1 MLISENSRYFWFA
14 VVLLIGIVSIVPL
27 TANADAL
34 KVVVQDQD
42 GSAIPSAKVLI
53 GSEEQT
59 TDDNGAAM
67 FSDVAGIQA
76 VQITALGFADRRVNI
91 TAGQEELIV
100 VLAPLQTIESVVV
113 VGTRSIGRRALQAP
127 VPIEVVEREQLS
139 LTGQSET
146 GRILQMLVPSF
157 NFSSSSISDGTDAL
171 RPATLRGLGP
181 DQTLV
186 LVNGKR
192 RHKSALLHINT
203 SVGRGTAGTDFNAIP
218 SSAIK
223 RIEVLRDGAA
233 AQYGSDAIAGVINI
247 VLKDDVDTG
256 DANLYWGQ
264 TYEGDGDTWIGNANY
279 GLKVGESG
287 FLNLTA
293 EWRDRSRTNRAG
305 LSGTRQYDWVEKEP
319 DKSADYILE
328 IEDEEGNV
336 TEKPVWFNF
345 KSPDRPHDETLIVNK
360 DETLSFRPEDSEVIS
375 NVDGSVSVRIPD
387 TDKTVSGKNVWY
399 NSRVYY
405 DSREYTFDRQNFR
418 IGDADSS
425 QRVGFYN
432 FGLPIVG
439 GMELYSFGGYSIRQ
453 NNSAGFYRR
462 ANQAERTVTDIYP
475 DGFLPEIN
483 TGIEDISLAFG
494 TAWTHEATDLNVD
507 VSVNHGLNT
516 FDFFISNS
524 MNASYGAASP
534 TSADAGGFELSQ
546 TAFNLDVT
554 YPLEYQSSLINLA
567 GGVEFRREGY
577 GIHAGEP
584 VSWINAGLGVDGAA
598 SGIQVF
604 PGFRPN
610 QETDENRTNIAG
622 YADFESYLSGEPGSG
637 LLVGAAVR
645 GEQYSDFGTTVT
657 GKATARYDLT
667 KQVAVRAAGSTGFR
681 APSLQ
686 QLYFNNI
693 STQFK
698 VDADDLD
705 GDGNTEE
712 LIPLE
717 VGTFRNDSDAARAL
731 GIPELKEETAFNVSG
746 GVVLKPVD
754 KLWVT
759 IDGFLIQIDDRI
771 VLSGSF
777 SADNVEGLAEAGA
790 NSAQVFTN
798 VAQTRTQ
805 GVDVAAGYLHAF
817 DNESLLN
824 LKIALTY
831 ADTKV
836 IGDVE
841 APEILVG
848 LEDTLFPSQER
859 SMIEEWQP
867 NTRINVSAD
876 YIVGDLTIG
885 AALRYF
891 GEYTVQEGSG
901 ADPARQ
907 TYGGKWLTDIQ
918 SNYQLNEGLSLTI
931 GANNL
936 LDQVPDENEIG
947 QSRGGKLEDGAGEV
961 IVDSPGVFTYSRRS
975 APFGFNGGLYYAKLT
990 YSF

>member
-1 MLISENSRYFWFA
+1 MLISDNKRYFWC
-14 VVLLIGIVSIVPL
+14 VVAILFGIVSAIPM
-27 TANADAL
+27 TASAEAL
-34 KVVVQDQD
+34 KVVVQDQN
-42 GSAIPSAKVLI
+42 GNAIPEAKAQI
-53 GSEEQT
+53 GNQEQT
-59 TDDNGAAM
+59 TDDSGAAM
-67 FSDVAGIQA
+67 FSDVTGLESLTIIAI
-76 VQITALGFADRRVNI
+76 GFSSKRINI
-91 TAGQEELIV
+91 AAGQTEATV
-100 VLAPLQTIESVVV
+100 TLAPIQTIESVVV

-127 VPIEVVEREQLS
+127 VPIEVVNREQLS

-146 GRILQMLVPSF
+146 GRVLQMLVPSF
-157 NFSSSSISDGTDAL
+157 NFSSSTISDGTDAL

-192 RHKSALLHINT
+192 RHKSALLHVNT

-218 SSAIK
+218 AAAIE

-256 DANLYWGQ
+256 DADIYWGQ
-264 TYEGDGDTWIGNANY
+264 TYEGGGDTWNGNANY
-279 GLKVGESG
+279 GMKVGESG

-293 EWRDRSRTNRAG
+293 EWRERARTNRAG
-305 LSGTRQYDWVEKEP
+305 LTGERQYNWIDVDP
-319 DKSADYILE
+319 GRPADKVLE
-328 IEDEEGNV
+328 IENDDGTV
-336 TEKPVWFNF
+336 TEKPVWF
-345 KSPDRPHDETLIVNK
+345 
-360 DETLSFRPEDSEVIS
+360 
-375 NVDGSVSVRIPD
+375 
-387 TDKTVSGKNVWY
+387 
-399 NSRVYY
+399 
-405 DSREYTFDRQNFR
+405 DSREYTFERQNFR
-418 IGDADSS
+418 IGDSDSS
-425 QRVGFYN
+425 QKVGFYN
-432 FGLPIVG
+432 FGLPLAEGLEV
-439 GMELYSFGGYSIRQ
+439 YSFGGHSSRQ

-462 ANQAERTVTDIYP
+462 ANQASRTVTEIHP

-483 TGIEDISLAFG
+483 TDIGDTSLALG
-494 TAWTHEATDLNVD
+494 LAWTHETTDLNVD

-524 MNASYGAASP
+524 LNASYGASSP

-554 YPLEYQSSLINLA
+554 YPFDYQSSLVNLA
-567 GGVEFRREGY
+567 GGIEFRRQGY

-584 VSWINAGLGVDGAA
+584 LSWINAGLGVPGA
-598 SGIQVF
+598 SGGIQVF
-604 PGFRPN
+604 PGFRPDN
-610 QETDENRTNIAG
+610 EVDESRTNIAG
-622 YADFESYLSGEPGSG
+622 YADFESYLSGQPGTG

-645 GEQYSDFGTTVT
+645 GEQYSDFGATVT

-667 KQVAVRAAGSTGFR
+667 KQVAVRTAGSTGFR

-698 VDADDLD
+698 VDADDID
-705 GDGNTEE
+705 GDGNTTE
-712 LIPLE
+712 LIALE

-746 GVVLKPVD
+746 GFVLKPLE
-754 KLWVT
+754 KLWFTV
-759 IDGFLIQIDDRI
+759 DGFLIQINDRI

-777 SADNVEGLAEAGA
+777 SADKVKGLAAAGA
-790 NSAQVFTN
+790 SSAQVFTN

-817 DNESLLN
+817 ENESLLN
-824 LKIALTY
+824 LKVALTW

-836 IGDVE
+836 IGEVD

-867 NTRINVSAD
+867 NTRINIGAD
-876 YIVGDLTIG
+876 YIIGDLTIG
-885 AALRYF
+885 GALRYF
-891 GEYTVQEGSG
+891 GSYTVQEGSG
-901 ADPARQ
+901 DDPARQ

-936 LDQVPDENEIG
+936 FDQLPDLNEIG
-947 QSRGGKLEDGAGEV
+947 QSRAGALTDSTGHV

-975 APFGFNGGLYYAKLT
+975 APFGFNGGLYYAKLS

>member
-1 MLISENSRYFWFA
+1 MLISDNKRYFWC
-14 VVLLIGIVSIVPL
+14 VVAILFGIVSAIPM
-27 TANADAL
+27 TASAEAL
-34 KVVVQDQD
+34 KVVVQDQN
-42 GSAIPSAKVLI
+42 GNAIPEAKAQI
-53 GSEEQT
+53 GNQEQT
-59 TDDNGAAM
+59 TDDSGAAM
-67 FSDVAGIQA
+67 FSDVTGLESLTIIAI
-76 VQITALGFADRRVNI
+76 GFSSKRINI
-91 TAGQEELIV
+91 AAGQTEATV
-100 VLAPLQTIESVVV
+100 TLAPIQTIESVVV

-127 VPIEVVEREQLS
+127 VPIEVVNREQLS

-146 GRILQMLVPSF
+146 GRVLQMLVPSF
-157 NFSSSSISDGTDAL
+157 NFSSSTISDGTDAL

-192 RHKSALLHINT
+192 RHKSALLHVNT

-218 SSAIK
+218 AAAIE

-256 DANLYWGQ
+256 DADIYWGQ
-264 TYEGDGDTWIGNANY
+264 TYEGGGDTWNGNANY
-279 GLKVGESG
+279 GMKVGESG

-293 EWRDRSRTNRAG
+293 EWRERARTNRAG
-305 LSGTRQYDWVEKEP
+305 LTGERQYNWIDVDP
-319 DKSADYILE
+319 GRPADKVLE
-328 IEDEEGNV
+328 IENDDGTV
-336 TEKPVWFNF
+336 TEKPVWF
-345 KSPDRPHDETLIVNK
+345 
-360 DETLSFRPEDSEVIS
+360 
-375 NVDGSVSVRIPD
+375 
-387 TDKTVSGKNVWY
+387 
-399 NSRVYY
+399 
-405 DSREYTFDRQNFR
+405 DSREYTFERQNFR
-418 IGDADSS
+418 IGDSDSS
-425 QRVGFYN
+425 QKVGFYN
-432 FGLPIVG
+432 FGLPLAEGLEV
-439 GMELYSFGGYSIRQ
+439 YSFGGHSSRQ

-462 ANQAERTVTDIYP
+462 ANQASRTVTEIHP

-483 TGIEDISLAFG
+483 TDIGDTSLALG
-494 TAWTHEATDLNVD
+494 LAWTHETTDLNVD

-524 MNASYGAASP
+524 LNASYGASSP

-554 YPLEYQSSLINLA
+554 YPFDYQSSLVNLA
-567 GGVEFRREGY
+567 GGIEFRRQGY

-584 VSWINAGLGVDGAA
+584 LSWINAGLGAPGA
-598 SGIQVF
+598 SGGIQVF
-604 PGFRPN
+604 PGFRPDN
-610 QETDENRTNIAG
+610 EVDESRTNIAG
-622 YADFESYLSGEPGSG
+622 YADFESYLSGQPGTG

-645 GEQYSDFGTTVT
+645 GEQYSDFGATVT

-667 KQVAVRAAGSTGFR
+667 KQVAVRTAGSTGFR

-698 VDADDLD
+698 VDADDID
-705 GDGNTEE
+705 GDGNTTE
-712 LIPLE
+712 LIALE

-746 GVVLKPVD
+746 GFVLKPLE
-754 KLWVT
+754 KLWFTV
-759 IDGFLIQIDDRI
+759 DGFLIQINDRI

-777 SADNVEGLAEAGA
+777 SADKVKGLAAAGA
-790 NSAQVFTN
+790 SSAQVFTN

-817 DNESLLN
+817 ENESLLN
-824 LKIALTY
+824 LKVALTW
-831 ADTKV
+831 ADTEV
-836 IGDVE
+836 IGEVD

-867 NTRINVSAD
+867 NTRINIGAD
-876 YIVGDLTIG
+876 YIIGDLTIG
-885 AALRYF
+885 GALRYF
-891 GEYTVQEGSG
+891 GSYTVQEGSG
-901 ADPARQ
+901 DDPARQ

-936 LDQVPDENEIG
+936 FDQLPDLNEIG
-947 QSRGGKLEDGAGEV
+947 QSRAGTLTDSTGHV

-975 APFGFNGGLYYAKLT
+975 APFGFNGGLYYAKLS

>member
-1 MLISENSRYFWFA
+1 MLISENNRYFWY
-14 VVLLIGIVSIVPL
+14 VVAILFGIVSVIPL

-42 GSAIPSAKVLI
+42 GSAISSAKVLI
-53 GSEEQT
+53 GGEEQA

-67 FSDVAGIQA
+67 FSDVAGAQA
-76 VQITALGFADRRVNI
+76 VQITALGFADRRVNV
-91 TAGQEELIV
+91 TAGQTELTV
-100 VLAPLQTIESVVV
+100 MLAPLQTIESVVV

-127 VPIEVVEREQLS
+127 VPIEVVERKQLS

-203 SVGRGTAGTDFNAIP
+203 SVGRGAAGTDFNAIP

-279 GLKVGESG
+279 GVKVGESG

-293 EWRDRSRTNRAG
+293 EWRDRYRTNRAG
-305 LSGTRQYDWVEKEP
+305 LTGERQYDWVEEDP
-319 DKSADYILE
+319 GRPADQILE
-328 IEDEEGNV
+328 IENDDGTV
-336 TEKPVWFNF
+336 TEKPVWF
-345 KSPDRPHDETLIVNK
+345 
-360 DETLSFRPEDSEVIS
+360 
-375 NVDGSVSVRIPD
+375 
-387 TDKTVSGKNVWY
+387 
-399 NSRVYY
+399 

-418 IGDADSS
+418 IGDADST
-425 QRVGFYN
+425 QKVGFYN

-439 GMELYSFGGYSIRQ
+439 GMELYSFGGYATRQ

-483 TGIEDISLAFG
+483 TDIEDVSLAFG
-494 TAWTHEATDLNVD
+494 AAWTHEATNLNVD

-584 VSWINAGLGVDGAA
+584 ASWINAGLGADGAVA
-598 SGIQVF
+598 GIQVF

-610 QETDENRTNIAG
+610 RETDESRTNIAG

-698 VDADDLD
+698 IDADDID

-754 KLWVT
+754 KLWLTV
-759 IDGFLIQIDDRI
+759 DGFLIQIDDRI

-824 LKIALTY
+824 LKVALTF
-831 ADTKV
+831 ADTQV

-876 YIVGDLTIG
+876 YIVGDLTLG
-885 AALRYF
+885 GALRYF

-901 ADPARQ
+901 DDPARQ

-918 SNYQLNEGLSLTI
+918 GNYQLNEGLSLTI

-936 LDQVPDENEIG
+936 LDQVPDENTIG
-947 QSRGGKLEDGAGEV
+947 QSRGGELKDGAGQV
-961 IVDSPGVFTYSRRS
+961 IADSPGVFTYSRRS

>member
-1 MLISENSRYFWFA
+1 MQISENNRCFWY
-14 VVLLIGIVSIVPL
+14 VVAILFGIVSVVPL

-67 FSDVAGIQA
+67 FSDVAGVQA

-91 TAGQEELIV
+91 TAGQEELTV
-100 VLAPLQTIESVVV
+100 MLAPLQTIESVVV

-127 VPIEVVEREQLS
+127 VPIEVVERKQLS

-146 GRILQMLVPSF
+146 GRVLQMLVPSF

-279 GLKVGESG
+279 GMKVGDSG

-293 EWRDRSRTNRAG
+293 EWRDRYRTNRAG
-305 LSGTRQYDWVEKEP
+305 LTGTRQYDWIEEDQGRP
-319 DKSADYILE
+319 ADHMLE
-328 IEDEEGNV
+328 IENDDGTV
-336 TEKPVWFNF
+336 TEKPVWF
-345 KSPDRPHDETLIVNK
+345 
-360 DETLSFRPEDSEVIS
+360 
-375 NVDGSVSVRIPD
+375 
-387 TDKTVSGKNVWY
+387 
-399 NSRVYY
+399 

-418 IGDADSS
+418 IGDADST
-425 QRVGFYN
+425 QKVGFYN

-439 GMELYSFGGYSIRQ
+439 GMELYSFGGYSTRQ

-462 ANQAERTVTDIYP
+462 ANQSERTVTDIYP

-483 TGIEDISLAFG
+483 TDIEDVSLAFG
-494 TAWTHEATDLNVD
+494 AAWTHETTDLNVD

-554 YPLEYQSSLINLA
+554 YPLAYQSSLINLA

-584 VSWINAGLGVDGAA
+584 VSWINAGLGAEGAA

-645 GEQYSDFGTTVT
+645 GEQYSDFGTTIT

-667 KQVAVRAAGSTGFR
+667 RQVAVRAAGSTGFR

-698 VDADDLD
+698 IDADDID

-731 GIPELKEETAFNVSG
+731 GIPELKEEIAFNVSG
-746 GVVLKPVD
+746 GVVLKPIE
-754 KLWVT
+754 KLWLSV
-759 IDGFLIQIDDRI
+759 DGFLIQIDDRI

-777 SADNVEGLAEAGA
+777 SADKVPDLVEAGA

-805 GVDVAAGYLHAF
+805 GVDIAAGYLHAF

-824 LKIALTY
+824 LKVALTY
-831 ADTKV
+831 ADTEV

-867 NTRINVSAD
+867 NTRINVNAD
-876 YIVGDLTIG
+876 YIIGDLTIG
-885 AALRYF
+885 GALRYF

-901 ADPARQ
+901 DDPARQ
-907 TYGGKWLTDIQ
+907 TYGGKWVTDVQ

-936 LDQVPDENEIG
+936 FDQLPDENEIG
-947 QSRGGKLEDGAGEV
+947 QSRGGILEDGAGRV

>member
-1 MLISENSRYFWFA
+1 MLISENKLHFWCIFA
-14 VVLLIGIVSIVPL
+14 ILLGIASVMPL
-27 TANADAL
+27 TASAEEL
-34 KVVVQDQD
+34 KVVVQDQN
-42 GSAIPSAKVLI
+42 GNAISAAKVLI
-53 GSEEQT
+53 GAEEQT
-59 TDDNGAAM
+59 TDDAGATT
-67 FSDVAGIQA
+67 FSDITGAQA
-76 VQITALGFADRRVNI
+76 VTVTAIGFSSKRLNT
-91 TAGQEELIV
+91 TAGQTEVTV
-100 VLAPLQTIESVVV
+100 VLAPIQTVESVVV

-127 VPIEVVEREQLS
+127 VPIEVVGRKQLS

-146 GRILQMLVPSF
+146 GRVLQMLVPSF
-157 NFSSSSISDGTDAL
+157 NFSSSTISDGTDAL

-192 RHKSALLHINT
+192 RHKSALLHVNT

-218 SSAIK
+218 ASAIE

-247 VLKDDVDTG
+247 ILKDDVDAG
-256 DANLYWGQ
+256 DANVYWGQ

-279 GLKVGESG
+279 GMKVGKSG
-287 FLNLTA
+287 FINLTA
-293 EWRDRSRTNRAG
+293 EWRDRYRTNRAG
-305 LSGTRQYDWVEKEP
+305 LTGTRQYDWVEEDP
-319 DKSADYILE
+319 GRPADHILE
-328 IEDEEGNV
+328 IENDDGTV
-336 TEKPVWFNF
+336 TEKPVWF
-345 KSPDRPHDETLIVNK
+345 
-360 DETLSFRPEDSEVIS
+360 
-375 NVDGSVSVRIPD
+375 
-387 TDKTVSGKNVWY
+387 
-399 NSRVYY
+399 

-418 IGDADSS
+418 IGDADAS
-425 QRVGFYN
+425 QKVGFYN
-432 FGLPIVG
+432 FGLPLIEG
-439 GMELYSFGGYSIRQ
+439 LELYSFGGYSTRQ

-462 ANQAERTVTDIYP
+462 ANQASRTVTEVYP

-483 TGIEDISLAFG
+483 TDIEDVSLAVG
-494 TAWTHEATDLNVD
+494 MGWTHDATDLNVD

-524 MNASYGAASP
+524 LNASYGAASP

-554 YPLEYQSSLINLA
+554 YPLDYQSSLINLA

-584 VSWINAGLGVDGAA
+584 LSWINAGRGVDGA
-598 SGIQVF
+598 SGGIQVF
-604 PGFRPN
+604 PGFRPDN
-610 QETDENRTNIAG
+610 EVDESRTNIAG
-622 YADFESYLSGEPGSG
+622 YADFESYLSGQPGAG

-645 GEQYSDFGTTVT
+645 GEQYSDFGATVT
-657 GKATARYDLT
+657 GKATARYDVT
-667 KQVAVRAAGSTGFR
+667 NQVAVRAAGSTGFR

-705 GDGNTEE
+705 GDGDTAE
-712 LIPLE
+712 LIALE

-746 GVVLKPVD
+746 GVVLKPLE

-759 IDGFLIQIDDRI
+759 VDGFLIQIDDRI
-771 VLSGSF
+771 VISGSF
-777 SADNVEGLAEAGA
+777 SADKVAGLAAAGA
-790 NSAQVFTN
+790 SSAQVFTN

-824 LKIALTY
+824 FRVSATW
-831 ADTKV
+831 ADTEV
-836 IGDVE
+836 IGDVD
-841 APEILVG
+841 APQILVG
-848 LEDTLFPSQER
+848 LENTLFPSQER

-867 NTRINVSAD
+867 NTRINISAD

-885 AALRYF
+885 GALRYF
-891 GEYTVQEGSG
+891 GSYIVQEGSG
-901 ADPARQ
+901 DDPARQ

-918 SNYQLNEGLSLTI
+918 SNYQLNEGLSLTL
-931 GANNL
+931 GVNNL
-936 LDQVPDENEIG
+936 FDALPDLNEIG
-947 QSRGGKLEDGAGEV
+947 QSRGGTLTDGMGQV

-975 APFGFNGGLYYAKLT
+975 APFGFNGGLYYAKLS

>member
-1 MLISENSRYFWFA
+1 MFFSNKNRYFWCVFTI
-14 VVLLIGIVSIVPL
+14 LFGIISIIPF
-27 TANADAL
+27 TANADEL
-34 KVVVQDQD
+34 KVVVTDQNGD
-42 GSAIPSAKVLI
+42 AISSAKVMI
-53 GSEEQT
+53 GGEEQT
-59 TDDNGAAM
+59 TDDNGSAM
-67 FSDVAGIQA
+67 FSDMAGAQS
-76 VQITALGFADRRVNI
+76 VEITALGFADRRVNV
-91 TAGQEELIV
+91 TAGQTELMV
-100 VLAPLQTIESVVV
+100 MLAPIQTIDSIVV

-127 VPIEVVEREQLS
+127 VPIEVIEREQLS

-186 LVNGKR
+186 LINGKR

-203 SVGRGTAGTDFNAIP
+203 SVGRGTSGTDFNAIP

-223 RIEVLRDGAA
+223 RIEVLRDAAA

-256 DANLYWGQ
+256 DANFYWGQ

-279 GLKVGESG
+279 GMKVGEAG
-287 FLNLTA
+287 FINLTA
-293 EWRDRSRTNRAG
+293 EWRDRYRTNRAG
-305 LSGTRQYDWVEKEP
+305 LTGERQYDWVEEDPGKP
-319 DKSADYILE
+319 ADHILE
-328 IEDEEGNV
+328 IENEDGTV
-336 TEKPVWFNF
+336 TSKPVWF
-345 KSPDRPHDETLIVNK
+345 
-360 DETLSFRPEDSEVIS
+360 
-375 NVDGSVSVRIPD
+375 
-387 TDKTVSGKNVWY
+387 
-399 NSRVYY
+399 

-418 IGDADSS
+418 IGDSDSS
-425 QRVGFYN
+425 QKIGFYN

-439 GMELYSFGGYSIRQ
+439 GMELYSFGGYSTRQ

-483 TGIEDISLAFG
+483 TSIEDVSLAFG
-494 TAWTHEATDLNVD
+494 ADWTHEATDLNVD

-546 TAFNLDVT
+546 TAFNLDVS

-577 GIHAGEP
+577 GINAGEP
-584 VSWINAGLGVDGAA
+584 VSWINAGLGADGAA

-610 QETDENRTNIAG
+610 QETDESRTNVAG
-622 YADFESYLSGEPGSG
+622 YADFESYMSGEPGSG

-645 GEQYSDFGTTVT
+645 GEQYSDFGATVT
-657 GKATARYDLT
+657 GKATARYDFT
-667 KQVAVRAAGSTGFR
+667 KQVALRAAGSTGFR

-698 VDADDLD
+698 IDADDINGN
-705 GDGNTEE
+705 GDTEE

-731 GIPELKEETAFNVSG
+731 GIPELKQETAFNVSG
-746 GVVLKPVD
+746 GVVLKPLD
-754 KLWVT
+754 KLWLSV
-759 IDGFLIQIDDRI
+759 DGFLIQIDDRI

-824 LKIALTY
+824 LKVAFTF
-831 ADTKV
+831 ANTEV

-848 LEDTLFPSQER
+848 LEDILFPSQER

-867 NTRINVSAD
+867 NTRINISAD
-876 YIVGDLTIG
+876 YIVGDLTLG
-885 AALRYF
+885 GALRYF
-891 GEYTVQEGSG
+891 GSYTVQEGSG
-901 ADPARQ
+901 DDPARQ
-907 TYGGKWLTDIQ
+907 DYGGKWLTDIQ
-918 SNYQLNEGLSLTI
+918 ANYQLNQGLSLTL

-936 LDQVPDENEIG
+936 LDQVPDENEVG
-947 QSRGGKLEDGAGEV
+947 QSRSGKLMDGAGQV

>member
-1 MLISENSRYFWFA
+1 MLLSDKKWYFWS
-14 VVLLIGIVSIVPL
+14 VVTIIVGIVLLIPL
-27 TANADAL
+27 TTNAAEL
-34 KVVVQDQD
+34 KVVVQDEN
-42 GSAIPSAKVLI
+42 GSAIPAATVTI
-53 GSEEQT
+53 GTEEQT
-59 TDDNGAAM
+59 TDDDGAAM
-67 FSDVAGIQA
+67 FSDVAGAQSAQVMAI
-76 VQITALGFADRRVNI
+76 GFVSKRLNVS
-91 TAGQEELIV
+91 AGQTELTV
-100 VLAPLQTIESVVV
+100 MLAPLQTIESVVV
-113 VGTRSIGRRALQAP
+113 VGTRSIGRQALLAP
-127 VPIEVVEREQLS
+127 VPIEVVNRKQLS

-157 NFSSSSISDGTDAL
+157 NFPSSSISDGTDAL

-218 SSAIK
+218 SAAIE

-247 VLKDDVDTG
+247 VLKDDIDTG
-256 DANLYWGQ
+256 DANFYWGQ

-279 GLKVGESG
+279 GMKAGKDG
-287 FLNLTA
+287 FINLTV
-293 EWRDRSRTNRAG
+293 EWRDRYRTNRAG
-305 LSGTRQYDWVEKEP
+305 LTGTRQYDWIEEDP
-319 DKSADYILE
+319 GRPADQILE
-328 IEDEEGNV
+328 IENEDGTV
-336 TEKPVWFNF
+336 TEKPVWFD
-345 KSPDRPHDETLIVNK
+345 P
-360 DETLSFRPEDSEVIS
+360 
-375 NVDGSVSVRIPD
+375 
-387 TDKTVSGKNVWY
+387 
-399 NSRVYY
+399 
-405 DSREYTFDRQNFR
+405 REYTFERQNFR
-418 IGDADSS
+418 IGDSDSS
-425 QRVGFYN
+425 QKVGFYN
-432 FGLPIVG
+432 FGLPIANG
-439 GMELYSFGGYSIRQ
+439 LDLYSFGGYSTRQ

-462 ANQAERTVTDIYP
+462 ANQAERTVTEIYP

-483 TGIEDISLAFG
+483 TNIEDLSLALG
-494 TAWTHEATDLNVD
+494 MAWTHETTDLNVD

-524 MNASYGAASP
+524 LNASYGIASP
-534 TSADAGGFELSQ
+534 TEADAGGFELSQ
-546 TAFNLDVT
+546 TAFNLDIT
-554 YPLEYQSSLINLA
+554 YPLDYQSSLINLA
-567 GGVEFRREGY
+567 GGIEFRREAY
-577 GIHAGEP
+577 GIHAGEMA
-584 VSWINAGLGVDGAA
+584 SWNNAGLGAAGAA

-610 QETDENRTNIAG
+610 QETDENRTNIAA
-622 YADFESYLSGEPGSG
+622 YADFESYLSGQPGSG
-637 LLVGAAVR
+637 ILLGAAVR
-645 GEQYSDFGTTVT
+645 GEQYSDFGSTLT
-657 GKATARYDLT
+657 GKVTARYDVM
-667 KQVAVRAAGSTGFR
+667 KEVAVRAAGSTGFR

-693 STQFK
+693 STQFNID
-698 VDADDLD
+698 VDDID
-705 GDGNTEE
+705 GDGDTTE
-712 LIPLE
+712 LVALE
-717 VGTFRNDSDAARAL
+717 VGTFRNDSEAARAL

-746 GVVLKPVD
+746 GVVLKPLE

-759 IDGFLIQIDDRI
+759 VDGFLIQIDDRI
-771 VLSGSF
+771 VISGRF
-777 SADNVEGLAEAGA
+777 GADKVPGLKEAGA
-790 NSAQVFTN
+790 NEAQVFTN
-798 VAQTRTQ
+798 VAQTRTT
-805 GVDVAAGYLHAF
+805 GVDVAAGYLYAF

-824 LKIALTY
+824 LKAALTW
-831 ADTKV
+831 ADTEV

-867 NTRINVSAD
+867 NTRINISAD
-876 YIVGDLTIG
+876 YIVGGLTIG
-885 AALRYF
+885 GALRYF

-901 ADPARQ
+901 DDPARQ

-936 LDQVPDENEIG
+936 FDQLPDENEIG
-947 QSRGGKLEDGAGEV
+947 QSRGGTLEDGNKDV

-975 APFGFNGGLYYAKLT
+975 VPFGFNGGLYYAKLS

>member
-1 MLISENSRYFWFA
+1 MSISDNSRYFWC
-14 VVLLIGIVSIVPL
+14 VVAILLGIALVMPMTVSAE
-27 TANADAL
+27 TL
-34 KVVVQDQD
+34 KVIIQDQNGD
-42 GSAIPSAKVLI
+42 AIPEAKVQI
-53 GSEEQT
+53 GNREQT
-59 TDDNGAAM
+59 TDASGSATFDDVSGAQSLTVLAIG
-67 FSDVAGIQA
+67 FSGKRI
-76 VQITALGFADRRVNI
+76 NI
-91 TAGQEELIV
+91 AAGQTEATV
-100 VLAPLQTIESVVV
+100 VLAPVQTVDAVVV
-113 VGTRSIGRRALQAP
+113 VGTRSIGRRVLQAP
-127 VPIEVVEREQLS
+127 VPIEVVDREQLS
-139 LTGQSET
+139 ITGQSET
-146 GRILQMLVPSF
+146 GRVLQMLVPSF
-157 NFSSSSISDGTDAL
+157 NFSSSTISDGTDAL

-192 RHKSALLHINT
+192 RHKSALLHVNT

-218 SSAIK
+218 SSAIE

-247 VLKDDVDTG
+247 VLKDDVNTG
-256 DANLYWGQ
+256 DADLYWGQ
-264 TYEGDGDTWIGNANY
+264 TYEGDGDTWNANANY
-279 GLKVGESG
+279 GMRVGESG

-293 EWRDRSRTNRAG
+293 EWRDRYRTNRAG
-305 LSGTRQYDWVEKEP
+305 LAAQQQYNLLEANPDEPIAIVNGEEKEGMRFDP
-319 DKSADYILE
+319 
-328 IEDEEGNV
+328 
-336 TEKPVWFNF
+336 
-345 KSPDRPHDETLIVNK
+345 
-360 DETLSFRPEDSEVIS
+360 
-375 NVDGSVSVRIPD
+375 
-387 TDKTVSGKNVWY
+387 
-399 NSRVYY
+399 
-405 DSREYTFDRQNFR
+405 REYTFERQNFR
-418 IGDADSS
+418 IGDADST
-425 QRVGFYN
+425 QKVGFYN
-432 FGLPIVG
+432 FGLPLAEG
-439 GMELYSFGGYSIRQ
+439 LELYSFGGHSSRQ

-462 ANQAERTVTDIYP
+462 ANQADRTVTEIYP

-483 TGIEDISLAFG
+483 TNVGDTSLALG
-494 TAWTHEATDLNVD
+494 VAWTHEATDLNVD

-516 FDFFISNS
+516 FDFLISNS
-524 MNASYGAASP
+524 LNASYGSSSP

-546 TAFNLDVT
+546 TAFNLDIT
-554 YPLEYQSSLINLA
+554 YPLDYQSSLVNLA

-584 VSWINAGLGVDGAA
+584 LSWINAGLGAEGAA
-598 SGIQVF
+598 GGIQVF
-604 PGFRPN
+604 PGFRPDN
-610 QETDENRTNIAG
+610 EVDENRTNIAG
-622 YADFESYLSGEPGSG
+622 YADFESYLSGQPGTG

-645 GEQYSDFGTTVT
+645 GEQYSDFGATVT

-698 VDADDLD
+698 VDADDID

-712 LIPLE
+712 LVALE

-746 GVVLKPVD
+746 GFVLKPIEKAWLTV
-754 KLWVT
+754 
-759 IDGFLIQIDDRI
+759 DGFLIQIDDRI

-777 SADNVEGLAEAGA
+777 SADDIEDLAAAGA
-790 NSAQVFTN
+790 SSAQVFTN

-805 GVDVAAGYLHAF
+805 GVDVAAGYLLAF

-824 LKIALTY
+824 LRAAFTW
-831 ADTKV
+831 ADTEV
-836 IGDVE
+836 IGDVD
-841 APEILVG
+841 APEILIG

-867 NTRINVSAD
+867 NTRINLSAD

-885 AALRYF
+885 GALRYF
-891 GEYTVQEGSG
+891 GSYTVQEGSG
-901 ADPARQ
+901 DDPARQ

-918 SNYQLNEGLSLTI
+918 GNYQLNEGLSLTI

-936 LDQVPDENEIG
+936 LDQTPDLNEIG
-947 QSRGGKLEDGAGEV
+947 QSRGGTLEDSTGRV

-975 APFGFNGGLYYAKLT
+975 APFGFNGGLYYAKLS
-990 YSF
+990 YRF

>member
-1 MLISENSRYFWFA
+1 MFFSNKNQYFWCVFTI
-14 VVLLIGIVSIVPL
+14 LFGIISIIPF
-27 TANADAL
+27 TANADEL
-34 KVVVQDQD
+34 KVVVTDQNGD
-42 GSAIPSAKVLI
+42 AILSAKVMI
-53 GSEEQT
+53 GGEEQT
-59 TDDNGAAM
+59 TDDNGSAM
-67 FSDVAGIQA
+67 FSDMAGAQS
-76 VQITALGFADRRVNI
+76 VEITALGFADRRVNV
-91 TAGQEELIV
+91 TAGQTELMV
-100 VLAPLQTIESVVV
+100 MLAPIQTIDSIVV

-127 VPIEVVEREQLS
+127 VPIEVIEREQLS

-186 LVNGKR
+186 LINGKR

-203 SVGRGTAGTDFNAIP
+203 SVGRGTSGTDFNAIP

-223 RIEVLRDGAA
+223 RIEVLRDAAA

-256 DANLYWGQ
+256 DANFYWGQ

-279 GLKVGESG
+279 GMKVGEAG
-287 FLNLTA
+287 FINLTA
-293 EWRDRSRTNRAG
+293 EWRDRYRTNRAG
-305 LSGTRQYDWVEKEP
+305 LTGERQYDWVEEDPGKP
-319 DKSADYILE
+319 ADHILE
-328 IEDEEGNV
+328 IQNEDGTV
-336 TEKPVWFNF
+336 TSKPVWFN
-345 KSPDRPHDETLIVNK
+345 
-360 DETLSFRPEDSEVIS
+360 
-375 NVDGSVSVRIPD
+375 
-387 TDKTVSGKNVWY
+387 
-399 NSRVYY
+399 
-405 DSREYTFDRQNFR
+405 SREYTFDRQNFR
-418 IGDADSS
+418 IGDSDSS
-425 QRVGFYN
+425 QKIGFYN

-439 GMELYSFGGYSIRQ
+439 GMELYSFGGYSTRQ

-462 ANQAERTVTDIYP
+462 ANQADRTVTDIYP

-483 TGIEDISLAFG
+483 TSIEDVSLAFG
-494 TAWTHEATDLNVD
+494 ADWTHEATDLNVD

-546 TAFNLDVT
+546 TAFNLDVS

-577 GIHAGEP
+577 GINAGEP
-584 VSWINAGLGVDGAA
+584 VSWINAGLGADGVA

-610 QETDENRTNIAG
+610 QETDESRTNVAG

-657 GKATARYDLT
+657 GKATARYDFT
-667 KQVAVRAAGSTGFR
+667 KQVALRAAGSTGFR

-698 VDADDLD
+698 IDTDDINGN
-705 GDGNTEE
+705 GDTEE

-731 GIPELKEETAFNVSG
+731 GIPELKQETAFNVSG
-746 GVVLKPVD
+746 GVVLKPLD
-754 KLWVT
+754 KLWLSV
-759 IDGFLIQIDDRI
+759 DGFLIQIDDRI

-824 LKIALTY
+824 LKVAFTF
-831 ADTKV
+831 ADTEV

-867 NTRINVSAD
+867 NTRINISAD
-876 YIVGDLTIG
+876 YIVGDLTLG
-885 AALRYF
+885 GALRYF
-891 GEYTVQEGSG
+891 GSYTVQEGSG
-901 ADPARQ
+901 NDPARQ
-907 TYGGKWLTDIQ
+907 DYGGKWLTDIQ
-918 SNYQLNEGLSLTI
+918 ANYQLNQGLSLTL

-936 LDQVPDENEIG
+936 LDQVPDENEVG
-947 QSRGGKLEDGAGEV
+947 QSRSGKLMDGAGQV

>member
-1 MLISENSRYFWFA
+1 MMSISGNKRYFWC
-14 VVLLIGIVSIVPL
+14 VVAILLGLASAMPMIASAE
-27 TANADAL
+27 TL
-34 KVVVQDQD
+34 KVVVQDQS
-42 GSAIPSAKVLI
+42 GNAIPEAKVQI
-53 GSEEQT
+53 GNQEQT
-59 TDDNGAAM
+59 TDASGRTM
-67 FSDVAGIQA
+67 FSDVTGAQSLTVVAI
-76 VQITALGFADRRVNI
+76 GFSSKRLNT
-91 TAGQEELIV
+91 TAGQTEVTV
-100 VLAPLQTIESVVV
+100 VLAPIQTVDAVVV

-127 VPIEVVEREQLS
+127 VPIEVVNREQLN

-146 GRILQMLVPSF
+146 GRVLQMLVPSF
-157 NFSSSSISDGTDAL
+157 NFSSSTISDGTDAL

-192 RHKSALLHINT
+192 RHKSALLHVNT

-218 SSAIK
+218 SAAIE

-247 VLKDDVDTG
+247 VLKDDVDAG
-256 DANLYWGQ
+256 NADIYWGQ
-264 TYEGDGDTWIGNANY
+264 TYEGDGDTWNGNANY
-279 GLKVGESG
+279 GMKVGESG

-293 EWRDRSRTNRAG
+293 EWRDRYRTNRAG
-305 LSGTRQYDWVEKEP
+305 LTGERQYDWVDVDP
-319 DKSADYILE
+319 GRPADEMLE
-328 IEDEEGNV
+328 TENDDGTV
-336 TEKPVWFNF
+336 TEKPVWF
-345 KSPDRPHDETLIVNK
+345 DR
-360 DETLSFRPEDSEVIS
+360 
-375 NVDGSVSVRIPD
+375 
-387 TDKTVSGKNVWY
+387 
-399 NSRVYY
+399 
-405 DSREYTFDRQNFR
+405 REYTFERQNFR

-425 QRVGFYN
+425 QKVGFYN
-432 FGLPIVG
+432 FGLPLAEG
-439 GMELYSFGGYSIRQ
+439 LELYSFGGYSSRQ

-462 ANQAERTVTDIYP
+462 ANQASRTVTEIYP

-483 TGIEDISLAFG
+483 TDIGDTSLALG
-494 TAWTHEATDLNVD
+494 MAWTHESTDLNVD
-507 VSVNHGLNT
+507 VSINHGLNT
-516 FDFFISNS
+516 FDFLISNS
-524 MNASYGAASP
+524 LNASYGVSSP

-554 YPLEYQSSLINLA
+554 YPLDYQSSLINLA
-567 GGVEFRREGY
+567 GGIEFRREGY

-584 VSWINAGLGVDGAA
+584 LSWIDAGLGVDGAA

-604 PGFRPN
+604 PGFRPDN
-610 QETDENRTNIAG
+610 EVDESRTNIAG
-622 YADFESYLSGEPGSG
+622 YADFESYLSGQPGAG

-698 VDADDLD
+698 VDADDID
-705 GDGNTEE
+705 QDGNTDE
-712 LIPLE
+712 LIALE
-717 VGTFRNDSDAARAL
+717 VGTFRNDSDAAGAL

-746 GVVLKPVD
+746 GFVLKPLE
-754 KLWVT
+754 KLWFTV
-759 IDGFLIQIDDRI
+759 DGFLIQIDDRI

-777 SADNVEGLAEAGA
+777 SADKIPALVAAGA
-790 NSAQVFTN
+790 SSAQVFTN

-805 GVDVAAGYLHAF
+805 GVDVAAGYLLAF

-824 LKIALTY
+824 LKVALTW
-831 ADTKV
+831 ADTEV
-836 IGDVE
+836 IGDVD

-867 NTRINVSAD
+867 NTRVNISAD
-876 YIVGDLTIG
+876 YIIGGLTIG
-885 AALRYF
+885 GALRYF
-891 GEYTVQEGSG
+891 GSYTVQEGSG
-901 ADPARQ
+901 DDPARQ

-936 LDQVPDENEIG
+936 FDQMPDLNEIG
-947 QSRGGKLEDGAGEV
+947 QSRAGALKDSTGNV

-975 APFGFNGGLYYAKLT
+975 APFGFNGGLYYAKLS
-990 YSF
+990 YRF

>member
-1 MLISENSRYFWFA
+1 MFFSNKNQYFWCVFTI
-14 VVLLIGIVSIVPL
+14 LFGIISIIPF
-27 TANADAL
+27 TANADEL
-34 KVVVQDQD
+34 KVVVTDQNGD
-42 GSAIPSAKVLI
+42 AISSAKVMI
-53 GSEEQT
+53 GGEEQT
-59 TDDNGAAM
+59 TDDNGSAM
-67 FSDVAGIQA
+67 FSDMAGAQS
-76 VQITALGFADRRVNI
+76 VEITALGFADRRVNV
-91 TAGQEELIV
+91 TAGQTELMV
-100 VLAPLQTIESVVV
+100 MLAPIQTIDSIVV

-127 VPIEVVEREQLS
+127 VPIEVIEREQLS

-186 LVNGKR
+186 LINGKR

-203 SVGRGTAGTDFNAIP
+203 SVGRGTSGTDFNAIP

-223 RIEVLRDGAA
+223 RIEVLRDAAA

-256 DANLYWGQ
+256 DANFYWGQ

-279 GLKVGESG
+279 GMKVGEAG
-287 FLNLTA
+287 FINLTA
-293 EWRDRSRTNRAG
+293 EWRDRYRTNRAG
-305 LSGTRQYDWVEKEP
+305 LTGERQYDWVEEDPGKP
-319 DKSADYILE
+319 ADHILE
-328 IEDEEGNV
+328 IENEDGTV
-336 TEKPVWFNF
+336 TSKPVWF
-345 KSPDRPHDETLIVNK
+345 
-360 DETLSFRPEDSEVIS
+360 
-375 NVDGSVSVRIPD
+375 
-387 TDKTVSGKNVWY
+387 
-399 NSRVYY
+399 

-418 IGDADSS
+418 IGDSDSS
-425 QRVGFYN
+425 QKIGFYN

-439 GMELYSFGGYSIRQ
+439 GMELYSFGGYSTRQ

-483 TGIEDISLAFG
+483 TSIEDVSLAFG
-494 TAWTHEATDLNVD
+494 ADWTHEATDLNVD

-546 TAFNLDVT
+546 TAFNLDVS

-577 GIHAGEP
+577 GINAGEP
-584 VSWINAGLGVDGAA
+584 VSWINAGLGADGVA

-610 QETDENRTNIAG
+610 QETDESRTNVAG

-645 GEQYSDFGTTVT
+645 GEQYSDFGATVT
-657 GKATARYDLT
+657 GKATARYDFT
-667 KQVAVRAAGSTGFR
+667 KQVALRAAGSTGFR

-698 VDADDLD
+698 IDTDDINGN
-705 GDGNTEE
+705 GDTEE

-731 GIPELKEETAFNVSG
+731 GIPELKQETAFNVSG
-746 GVVLKPVD
+746 GVVLKPLD
-754 KLWVT
+754 TLWLSV
-759 IDGFLIQIDDRI
+759 DGFLIQIDDRI

-824 LKIALTY
+824 LKVAFTF
-831 ADTKV
+831 ADTEV

-867 NTRINVSAD
+867 NTRINISAD
-876 YIVGDLTIG
+876 YIVGDLTLG
-885 AALRYF
+885 GALRYF
-891 GEYTVQEGSG
+891 GSYTVQEGSG
-901 ADPARQ
+901 DNPARQ
-907 TYGGKWLTDIQ
+907 DYGGKWLTDIQ
-918 SNYQLNEGLSLTI
+918 ANYQLNQGLSLTL

-936 LDQVPDENEIG
+936 LDQVPDENEVG
-947 QSRGGKLEDGAGEV
+947 QSRSGKLMDGAGQV

>member
-1 MLISENSRYFWFA
+1 M
-14 VVLLIGIVSIVPL
+14 PM
-27 TANADAL
+27 TASAETL
-34 KVVVQDQD
+34 KVVVQDQN
-42 GSAIPSAKVLI
+42 GNAIPEAKVQI
-53 GSEEQT
+53 GSQEQT
-59 TDDNGAAM
+59 TDESGNTM
-67 FSDVAGIQA
+67 FSDVTGAQSLTVIA
-76 VQITALGFADRRVNI
+76 IGFSSKRLNT
-91 TAGQEELIV
+91 TAGQTEVTV
-100 VLAPLQTIESVVV
+100 VLAPIQTVDAVVV

-127 VPIEVVEREQLS
+127 VPIEVVNREQLS

-146 GRILQMLVPSF
+146 GRVLQMLVPSF
-157 NFSSSSISDGTDAL
+157 NFSSSTISDGTDAL

-192 RHKSALLHINT
+192 RHKSALLHVNT

-218 SSAIK
+218 SAAIE

-256 DANLYWGQ
+256 NANIYWGQ
-264 TYEGDGDTWIGNANY
+264 AYEGDGDTWNGNANY
-279 GLKVGESG
+279 GMKVGESG

-293 EWRDRSRTNRAG
+293 EWRDRYRTNRAG
-305 LSGTRQYDWVEKEP
+305 LTGERQYDWVDVDQDRP
-319 DKSADYILE
+319 ADKILE
-328 IEDEEGNV
+328 TENDDGTV
-336 TEKPVWFNF
+336 SEKPVWF
-345 KSPDRPHDETLIVNK
+345 
-360 DETLSFRPEDSEVIS
+360 
-375 NVDGSVSVRIPD
+375 
-387 TDKTVSGKNVWY
+387 
-399 NSRVYY
+399 
-405 DSREYTFDRQNFR
+405 DSREYTFERQNFR

-425 QRVGFYN
+425 QKVGFYN
-432 FGLPIVG
+432 FGLPLAAG
-439 GMELYSFGGYSIRQ
+439 LELYSFGGHTSRQ

-462 ANQAERTVTDIYP
+462 ANQASRTVTEIYP

-483 TGIEDISLAFG
+483 TDIGDTSLALG
-494 TAWTHEATDLNVD
+494 MAWTHESTDLNVD
-507 VSVNHGLNT
+507 VSINHGLNT

-524 MNASYGAASP
+524 LNASYGPSSP
-534 TSADAGGFELSQ
+534 TAADAGGFELSQ
-546 TAFNLDVT
+546 TAFNLDVV
-554 YPLEYQSSLINLA
+554 YPLDYQSSLINLA
-567 GGVEFRREGY
+567 GGIEFRREGY

-584 VSWINAGLGVDGAA
+584 LSWINAGLGVDGAA
-598 SGIQVF
+598 GGIQVF
-604 PGFRPN
+604 PGFRPDN
-610 QETDENRTNIAG
+610 ELDENRTNIAG
-622 YADFESYLSGEPGSG
+622 YADFESYLSGQPGAG

-698 VDADDLD
+698 VDADDID
-705 GDGNTEE
+705 KDGNIDE
-712 LIPLE
+712 LIALE
-717 VGTFRNDSDAARAL
+717 VGTFRNDSDAAQAL
-731 GIPELKEETAFNVSG
+731 GIPELEEETAFNVSG
-746 GVVLKPVD
+746 GFVLKPLEKMWFTV
-754 KLWVT
+754 
-759 IDGFLIQIDDRI
+759 DGFLIQIDDRI

-777 SADNVEGLAEAGA
+777 SADKIPALVAAGA
-790 NSAQVFTN
+790 SSAQVFTN

-824 LKIALTY
+824 LKVALTW
-831 ADTKV
+831 ADTEV
-836 IGDVE
+836 IGDVD
-841 APEILVG
+841 APEILIG

-867 NTRINVSAD
+867 NTRINLSAD

-885 AALRYF
+885 GALRYF
-891 GEYTVQEGSG
+891 GSYTVQEGSG
-901 ADPARQ
+901 DDPARQ
-907 TYGGKWLTDIQ
+907 TYGGKWLTDLQ

-936 LDQVPDENEIG
+936 FDQMPDLNEIG
-947 QSRGGKLEDGAGEV
+947 QSRAGTLKDSTGNV

-975 APFGFNGGLYYAKLT
+975 APFGFNGGLYYAKLS
-990 YSF
+990 YRF

>member
-1 MLISENSRYFWFA
+1 MLISENNRCFWY
-14 VVLLIGIVSIVPL
+14 VVAILFGIVSVIPL

-59 TDDNGAAM
+59 TDDNGTAM
-67 FSDVAGIQA
+67 FSDVAGAQA
-76 VQITALGFADRRVNI
+76 VQITALGFADRRVNV
-91 TAGQEELIV
+91 TAGQEELTV
-100 VLAPLQTIESVVV
+100 VLAPIQTIESVVV

-127 VPIEVVEREQLS
+127 APIDVVEREQLS

-256 DANLYWGQ
+256 DANFYWGQ

-279 GLKVGESG
+279 GMKVGESG
-287 FLNLTA
+287 FINLTA
-293 EWRDRSRTNRAG
+293 EWRDRYRTNRAG
-305 LSGTRQYDWVEKEP
+305 LTGTRQYDWVEEDQGRP
-319 DKSADYILE
+319 ADHMLE
-328 IEDEEGNV
+328 IENDDGTV
-336 TEKPVWFNF
+336 TEKPVWF
-345 KSPDRPHDETLIVNK
+345 
-360 DETLSFRPEDSEVIS
+360 
-375 NVDGSVSVRIPD
+375 
-387 TDKTVSGKNVWY
+387 
-399 NSRVYY
+399 

-418 IGDADSS
+418 IGDADST
-425 QRVGFYN
+425 QKVGFYN

-439 GMELYSFGGYSIRQ
+439 GMELYSFGGYSTRQ

-483 TGIEDISLAFG
+483 TGIEDVSLAFG
-494 TAWTHEATDLNVD
+494 AAWTHEATDLNVD
-507 VSVNHGLNT
+507 ASVNHGLNT

-567 GGVEFRREGY
+567 GGIEFRREGY

-584 VSWINAGLGVDGAA
+584 ASWINAGLGADGAVA
-598 SGIQVF
+598 GIQVF
-604 PGFRPN
+604 PGFSPN
-610 QETDENRTNIAG
+610 RETDESRTNIAG
-622 YADFESYLSGEPGSG
+622 YADFESYMSGQPGSG

-667 KQVAVRAAGSTGFR
+667 KQIAVRAAGSTGFR

-698 VDADDLD
+698 IDADDID

-712 LIPLE
+712 LIPLQ

-746 GVVLKPVD
+746 GVVLKPVE
-754 KLWVT
+754 KLWFTV
-759 IDGFLIQIDDRI
+759 DGFLIQIDDRI

-777 SADNVEGLAEAGA
+777 SAEKVEGLAEAGA

-798 VAQTRTQ
+798 VAQTRTT

-824 LKIALTY
+824 LKVALTY
-831 ADTKV
+831 ADTEV

-867 NTRINVSAD
+867 NTRINFSAD
-876 YIVGDLTIG
+876 YIVGDLTISG
-885 AALRYF
+885 ALRYF

-901 ADPARQ
+901 DDPARQ

-918 SNYQLNEGLSLTI
+918 GNYQLNEGLSLTI

-947 QSRGGKLEDGAGEV
+947 QSRGGTLVDGAGQV

-975 APFGFNGGLYYAKLT
+975 APFGFNGGLYYAKLS

>member
-1 MLISENSRYFWFA
+1 MQISENKRCFWY
-14 VVLLIGIVSIVPL
+14 VVAILFGIISIIPL

-42 GSAIPSAKVLI
+42 GSAIASATVVI

-59 TDDNGAAM
+59 TDDDGAAM
-67 FSDVAGIQA
+67 FSDVAGAQA

-91 TAGQEELIV
+91 TAGQEELTV
-100 VLAPLQTIESVVV
+100 MLAPLQTIESVVV

-279 GLKVGESG
+279 GMKVGESG
-287 FLNLTA
+287 FLSLTA
-293 EWRDRSRTNRAG
+293 EWRDRYRTNRAG
-305 LSGTRQYDWVEKEP
+305 HSGERQYDWIEEDP
-319 DKSADYILE
+319 GRPADHMLE
-328 IEDEEGNV
+328 IENDDGTV
-336 TEKPVWFNF
+336 TEKPVWF
-345 KSPDRPHDETLIVNK
+345 
-360 DETLSFRPEDSEVIS
+360 
-375 NVDGSVSVRIPD
+375 
-387 TDKTVSGKNVWY
+387 
-399 NSRVYY
+399 

-418 IGDADSS
+418 IGDADST
-425 QRVGFYN
+425 QKVGFYN

-439 GMELYSFGGYSIRQ
+439 GMELYSFGGYSTRQ

-483 TGIEDISLAFG
+483 TDIEDVSLAFG
-494 TAWTHEATDLNVD
+494 AAWTHETTDLNVD

-584 VSWINAGLGVDGAA
+584 ASWINAGLGADGAA

-698 VDADDLD
+698 IDADDID

-731 GIPELKEETAFNVSG
+731 GIPELKEETAINVSG
-746 GVVLKPVD
+746 GVVLKPVE
-754 KLWVT
+754 KLWLSV
-759 IDGFLIQIDDRI
+759 DGFLIQIDDRI

-777 SADNVEGLAEAGA
+777 SAEKVPGLVEAGA

-805 GVDVAAGYLHAF
+805 GVDVAAGYLHTF
-817 DNESLLN
+817 ENESLLN
-824 LKIALTY
+824 LKVALMW
-831 ADTKV
+831 ADTEV

-901 ADPARQ
+901 DDPARQ
-907 TYGGKWLTDIQ
+907 TYGGKWVTDIQ
-918 SNYQLNEGLSLTI
+918 GNYQLNEGLSLTI

-936 LDQVPDENEIG
+936 LDQVPDENTIG
-947 QSRGGKLEDGAGEV
+947 QSRGGELKDGAGHV

-975 APFGFNGGLYYAKLT
+975 APFGFNGGLYYAKLS

>member
-1 MLISENSRYFWFA
+1 MSISDNKRYFWCVVAILLGFA
-14 VVLLIGIVSIVPL
+14 SAMPMIASAE
-27 TANADAL
+27 TL
-34 KVVVQDQD
+34 KVVVQDQN
-42 GSAIPSAKVLI
+42 GNAIPEAKVQI
-53 GSEEQT
+53 GNTEQT
-59 TDDNGAAM
+59 TDESGNTM
-67 FSDVAGIQA
+67 FSDVTGAQSLTVVAI
-76 VQITALGFADRRVNI
+76 GFSSKRLNTTV
-91 TAGQEELIV
+91 GQTEVTV
-100 VLAPLQTIESVVV
+100 VLAPIQTVDAVVV

-127 VPIEVVEREQLS
+127 VPIEVINREQLS

-146 GRILQMLVPSF
+146 GRVLQMLVPSF
-157 NFSSSSISDGTDAL
+157 NFSSSTISDGTDAL

-192 RHKSALLHINT
+192 RHKSALLHVNT

-218 SSAIK
+218 SAAIE

-256 DANLYWGQ
+256 NADIYWGQ
-264 TYEGDGDTWIGNANY
+264 TYEGDGDTWNGNANY
-279 GLKVGESG
+279 GMKVGASG

-293 EWRDRSRTNRAG
+293 EWRDRYRTNRAG
-305 LSGTRQYDWVEKEP
+305 LTGERQYDWVDVNP
-319 DKSADYILE
+319 GRPADTMLE
-328 IEDEEGNV
+328 TENDDGTV
-336 TEKPVWFNF
+336 TEKPAWF
-345 KSPDRPHDETLIVNK
+345 DR
-360 DETLSFRPEDSEVIS
+360 
-375 NVDGSVSVRIPD
+375 
-387 TDKTVSGKNVWY
+387 
-399 NSRVYY
+399 
-405 DSREYTFDRQNFR
+405 REYTFERQNFR
-418 IGDADSS
+418 IGDADST
-425 QRVGFYN
+425 QKVGFYN
-432 FGLPIVG
+432 FGLPLAEG
-439 GMELYSFGGYSIRQ
+439 LELYSFGGYSSRQ

-462 ANQAERTVTDIYP
+462 ANQASRTVTEIYP

-483 TGIEDISLAFG
+483 TDIGDTSLALG
-494 TAWTHEATDLNVD
+494 MAWTHESTDLNVD
-507 VSVNHGLNT
+507 VSINHGLNT
-516 FDFFISNS
+516 FDFLISNS
-524 MNASYGAASP
+524 LNASYGPSSP

-554 YPLEYQSSLINLA
+554 YPLDYQSSLINLA
-567 GGVEFRREGY
+567 GGIEFRREGY

-584 VSWINAGLGVDGAA
+584 LSWIDAGLGVDGAA

-604 PGFRPN
+604 PGFRPDN
-610 QETDENRTNIAG
+610 EVDESRTNIAG
-622 YADFESYLSGEPGSG
+622 YADFESYLSGQPGAG

-645 GEQYSDFGTTVT
+645 GEQYSDFGATVT

-698 VDADDLD
+698 VDADDID
-705 GDGNTEE
+705 QDGNTDE
-712 LIPLE
+712 LIALE
-717 VGTFRNDSDAARAL
+717 VGTFRNDSDAAGAL

-746 GVVLKPVD
+746 GFVLKPLEKMWFTV
-754 KLWVT
+754 
-759 IDGFLIQIDDRI
+759 DGFLIQIDDRI

-777 SADNVEGLAEAGA
+777 SADKIPALVAAGA
-790 NSAQVFTN
+790 SSAQVFTN

-805 GVDVAAGYLHAF
+805 GVDVAAGYLLAF

-824 LKIALTY
+824 LKVALTW
-831 ADTKV
+831 ADTEV
-836 IGDVE
+836 VGDVD

-867 NTRINVSAD
+867 NTRVNISAD
-876 YIVGDLTIG
+876 YIIGDLTIG
-885 AALRYF
+885 GALRYF
-891 GEYTVQEGSG
+891 GSYTVQEGSG
-901 ADPARQ
+901 DDPARQ

-936 LDQVPDENEIG
+936 FDQMPDLNEIG
-947 QSRGGKLEDGAGEV
+947 QSRAGTLTDGAGRV

-975 APFGFNGGLYYAKLT
+975 APFGFNGGLYYAKLS
-990 YSF
+990 YHF

>member
-1 MLISENSRYFWFA
+1 MLLSDNKRYFWSLVAILFGILSVIPAA
-14 VVLLIGIVSIVPL
+14 VSAE
-27 TANADAL
+27 TL
-34 KVVVQDQD
+34 KVIVEDQN
-42 GSAIPSAKVLI
+42 GSAIPEAKVQI
-53 GSEEQT
+53 GTQEQT
-59 TDDNGAAM
+59 TDESGAAT
-67 FSDVAGIQA
+67 FSDVTGAQSLTVMAI
-76 VQITALGFADRRVNI
+76 GFSSKRINIPADQTEI
-91 TAGQEELIV
+91 IV
-100 VLAPLQTIESVVV
+100 MLAPIQTIESVVV

-127 VPIEVVEREQLS
+127 VPIEVVNREQLS

-146 GRILQMLVPSF
+146 GRVLQMLVPSF
-157 NFSSSSISDGTDAL
+157 NFPSSTISDGTDAL

-181 DQTLV
+181 DQVLV

-192 RHKSALLHINT
+192 RHKSALLHVNS

-218 SSAIK
+218 AAAIE

-247 VLKDDVDTG
+247 VLKDDTNSGEAD
-256 DANLYWGQ
+256 LYWGQ
-264 TYEGDGDTWIGNANY
+264 TYQGDGDTWNGNANY
-279 GLKVGESG
+279 GMKVGESG
-287 FLNLTA
+287 FLNLTTQ
-293 EWRDRSRTNRAG
+293 WRDSARTNRAG
-305 LSGTRQYDWVEKEP
+305 LTGTQQYDWIDVAQGRP
-319 DKSADYILE
+319 ADNTLE
-328 IEDEEGNV
+328 IENDDGSV
-336 TEKPVWFNF
+336 TEKPVWFD
-345 KSPDRPHDETLIVNK
+345 P
-360 DETLSFRPEDSEVIS
+360 
-375 NVDGSVSVRIPD
+375 
-387 TDKTVSGKNVWY
+387 
-399 NSRVYY
+399 
-405 DSREYTFDRQNFR
+405 REYTFERQNFR
-418 IGDADSS
+418 IGDADAS
-425 QRVGFYN
+425 QKIGFYN
-432 FGLPIVG
+432 FGLPLG
-439 GMELYSFGGYSIRQ
+439 EGLELYSFGGHSTRQ

-462 ANQAERTVTDIYP
+462 ANQAERTVTEIYP

-483 TGIEDISLAFG
+483 TDIGDTALALG
-494 TAWTHEATDLNVD
+494 LAWTHEATDLNVD

-524 MNASYGAASP
+524 LNASYGPSSP
-534 TSADAGGFELSQ
+534 TAADAGGFELAQ
-546 TAFNLDVT
+546 TAFNLDIT
-554 YPLEYQSSLINLA
+554 YPLVYQSSLINLA

-584 VSWINAGLGVDGAA
+584 LSWINADLGAPGAA
-598 SGIQVF
+598 GGIQVF
-604 PGFRPN
+604 PGFRPDN
-610 QETDENRTNIAG
+610 EVDENRTNIAG
-622 YADFESYLSGEPGSG
+622 YADFESYLSGQPGTG

-645 GEQYSDFGTTVT
+645 GEQYSDFGATVT

-698 VDADDLD
+698 VDADDID
-705 GDGNTEE
+705 GDGNTDE
-712 LIPLE
+712 LVALE

-746 GVVLKPVD
+746 GFVLKPLEKMWFTV
-754 KLWVT
+754 
-759 IDGFLIQIDDRI
+759 DGFLIQIDDRI

-777 SADNVEGLAEAGA
+777 SADKIAGLAAAGA
-790 NSAQVFTN
+790 SSAQVFTN

-805 GVDVAAGYLHAF
+805 GVDVAAGYLYAF

-824 LKIALTY
+824 LKIALTW
-831 ADTKV
+831 ADTEV
-836 IGDVE
+836 IGDVD

-867 NTRINVSAD
+867 NTRINISAD
-876 YIVGDLTIG
+876 YIIGDLTLG
-885 AALRYF
+885 GALRYF
-891 GEYTVQEGSG
+891 GSYTVQKGSG

-907 TYGGKWLTDIQ
+907 TYGGKWLTDLQ
-918 SNYQLNEGLSLTI
+918 TNYQLNEGLSLTI

-936 LDQVPDENEIG
+936 FDQVPDLNEIG
-947 QSRGGKLEDGAGEV
+947 QSRGGMLKDSTGYV

-975 APFGFNGGLYYAKLT
+975 APFGFNGGFYYAKLS

>member
-1 MLISENSRYFWFA
+1 MSISDNKRYFWCIVA
-14 VVLLIGIVSIVPL
+14 VLLGLVLVMPM
-27 TANADAL
+27 TANAETL
-34 KVVVQDQD
+34 KVVVQDQN
-42 GSAIPSAKVLI
+42 GNAIPEAKVQI
-53 GSEEQT
+53 GNEEQT
-59 TDDNGAAM
+59 TDASGNTM
-67 FSDVAGIQA
+67 FSDVTGAQSLTVIA
-76 VQITALGFADRRVNI
+76 IGFSSKRLNT
-91 TAGQEELIV
+91 TAGQTEVTV
-100 VLAPLQTIESVVV
+100 VLAPIQTVDAVVV

-127 VPIEVVEREQLS
+127 VPIEVVNREQLS

-146 GRILQMLVPSF
+146 GRVLQMLVPSF
-157 NFSSSSISDGTDAL
+157 NFSSSTISDGTDAL

-192 RHKSALLHINT
+192 RHKSALLHVNT

-218 SSAIK
+218 SAAIE

-247 VLKDDVDTG
+247 VLKDDVDAG
-256 DANLYWGQ
+256 NADLYWGQ
-264 TYEGDGDTWIGNANY
+264 AYEGDGDTWNGNANY
-279 GLKVGESG
+279 GMKVGESG

-293 EWRDRSRTNRAG
+293 EWRDRDRTNRAG
-305 LSGTRQYDWVEKEP
+305 LTGERQYDWVDVDP
-319 DKSADYILE
+319 GRPADEILE
-328 IEDEEGNV
+328 IENDDGTV
-336 TEKPVWFNF
+336 SEKPVWFD
-345 KSPDRPHDETLIVNK
+345 P
-360 DETLSFRPEDSEVIS
+360 
-375 NVDGSVSVRIPD
+375 
-387 TDKTVSGKNVWY
+387 
-399 NSRVYY
+399 
-405 DSREYTFDRQNFR
+405 REYTFERQNFR

-425 QRVGFYN
+425 QKVGFYN
-432 FGLPIVG
+432 FGLPLAEG
-439 GMELYSFGGYSIRQ
+439 LELYSFGGYSSRQ

-462 ANQAERTVTDIYP
+462 ANQVSRTVTEIYP

-483 TGIEDISLAFG
+483 TDIGDTSLALG
-494 TAWTHEATDLNVD
+494 MAWTHESTDLNVD

-516 FDFFISNS
+516 FDFLISNS
-524 MNASYGAASP
+524 LNASYGPSSP

-554 YPLEYQSSLINLA
+554 YPLDYQSSLINLA
-567 GGVEFRREGY
+567 GGIEFRREGY

-584 VSWINAGLGVDGAA
+584 LSWIDAGLGVDGAA

-604 PGFRPN
+604 PGFRPDN
-610 QETDENRTNIAG
+610 EVDESRTNIAG
-622 YADFESYLSGEPGSG
+622 YADFESYLSGQPGAG

-645 GEQYSDFGTTVT
+645 GEQYSDFGATVT

-698 VDADDLD
+698 VDADDID
-705 GDGNTEE
+705 QDGNTDE
-712 LIPLE
+712 LIALE

-731 GIPELKEETAFNVSG
+731 GVPDLKEETAFNVSG
-746 GVVLKPVD
+746 GFVLKPLEKMWLTV
-754 KLWVT
+754 
-759 IDGFLIQIDDRI
+759 DGFLIQIDDRI

-777 SADNVEGLAEAGA
+777 SADDIAELAAAGA
-790 NSAQVFTN
+790 SSAQVFTN

-805 GVDVAAGYLHAF
+805 GVDVAAGYLYAF

-824 LKIALTY
+824 LKVALTW
-831 ADTKV
+831 ADTEV
-836 IGDVE
+836 IGDVD
-841 APEILVG
+841 APEILIG
-848 LEDTLFPSQER
+848 RENTLFPSQER

-867 NTRINVSAD
+867 NTRINLSAD

-885 AALRYF
+885 GALRYF
-891 GEYTVQEGSG
+891 GSYTVQEGSG
-901 ADPARQ
+901 DDPARQ

-936 LDQVPDENEIG
+936 FDQMPDLNEIG
-947 QSRGGKLEDGAGEV
+947 QSRAGTLTDGVGHV
-961 IVDSPGVFTYSRRS
+961 IVDTPGVFTYSRRS
-975 APFGFNGGLYYAKLT
+975 APFGFNGGLYYAKLS

>member
-1 MLISENSRYFWFA
+1 MLFSEKINYYWY
-14 VVLLIGIVSIVPL
+14 VVLLFGIISILPMN
-27 TANADAL
+27 ANADTL
-34 KVVVQDQD
+34 KVEVQDQD
-42 GSAIPSAKVLI
+42 GDAIPSAKVVI
-53 GSEEQT
+53 GGEEQT
-59 TDDNGAAM
+59 TDDNGTVM
-67 FSDVAGIQA
+67 FSEVSGAQA
-76 VQITALGFADRRVNI
+76 VHISAIGYADRRVN
-91 TAGQEELIV
+91 TSAGQSELTV
-100 VLAPLQTIESVVV
+100 MLAPIQTVETVVV

-127 VPIEVVEREQLS
+127 VPIDVVEREQLS

-157 NFSSSSISDGTDAL
+157 NFASSSISDGTDAL

-186 LVNGKR
+186 LINGKR
-192 RHKSALLHINT
+192 RHKSALIHVNT

-264 TYEGDGDTWIGNANY
+264 NYEGDGDTWIGNANY
-279 GLKVGESG
+279 GMKVGGSG

-293 EWRDRSRTNRAG
+293 EWRDRYRTNRAG
-305 LSGTRQYDWVEKEP
+305 LTGVQQYNLVGEDVWKKLGINPPGDPIETVEITNEDGTVT
-319 DKSADYILE
+319 
-328 IEDEEGNV
+328 EEG
-336 TEKPVWFNF
+336 
-345 KSPDRPHDETLIVNK
+345 R
-360 DETLSFRPEDSEVIS
+360 
-375 NVDGSVSVRIPD
+375 
-387 TDKTVSGKNVWY
+387 WY
-399 NSRVYY
+399 
-405 DSREYTFDRQNFR
+405 DPREYDFERQNFR
-418 IGDADSS
+418 IGDADST
-425 QRVGFYN
+425 QKVGFYN

-439 GMELYSFGGYSIRQ
+439 GMELYSFGGYSTRQ

-462 ANQAERTVTDIYP
+462 ANEPTKTSTEIYP

-483 TGIEDISLAFG
+483 TDIEDVSLALG
-494 TAWTHEATDLNVD
+494 AAWTHEATDLNVD

-524 MNASYGAASP
+524 MNATYGAASP
-534 TSADAGGFELSQ
+534 TEADAGGFELSQ
-546 TAFNLDVT
+546 TAFNLEVT

-577 GIHAGEP
+577 EIHAGEP
-584 VSWINAGLGVDGAA
+584 VSWINAGRGVEGAA
-598 SGIQVF
+598 FGIQVF
-604 PGFRPN
+604 PGFRPDN
-610 QETDENRTNIAG
+610 EVDESRTNIAG
-622 YADFESYLSGEPGSG
+622 YVDFESYLSGKPGSG

-693 STQFK
+693 STQFN
-698 VDADDLD
+698 ADTNDVD
-705 GDGNTEE
+705 GDGNTDE
-712 LIPLE
+712 LIPIE
-717 VGTFRNDSDAARAL
+717 VVTFRNSSEEASKL

-746 GVVLKPVD
+746 GVVLKPIE
-754 KLWVT
+754 KLWFTV
-759 IDGFLIQIDDRI
+759 DGFLIQIDDRI
-771 VLSGSF
+771 VVTGRF
-777 SADNVEGLAEAGA
+777 SADKVPGLAETGAGE
-790 NSAQVFTN
+790 AQVFTN
-798 VAQTRTQ
+798 VAQTRTT

-817 DNESLLN
+817 DKESLLN
-824 LKIALTY
+824 LKVALTF
-831 ADTKV
+831 ADTEV

-841 APEILVG
+841 APEIFA
-848 LEDTLFPSQER
+848 DIKDSLFPSQQR

-867 NTRINVSAD
+867 NTRVNISAD
-876 YIVGDLTIG
+876 YIIGDLTIG
-885 AALRYF
+885 TALRYF
-891 GEYTVQEGSG
+891 GSYTVQEGNG
-901 ADPARQ
+901 DEQ
-907 TYGGKWLTDIQ
+907 TYEGKWLTDIQ
-918 SNYQLNEGLSLTI
+918 ANYRLNEGLSLTI

-936 LDQVPDENEIG
+936 LDQVPDENMIG
-947 QSRGGKLEDGAGEV
+947 QSRSGELVDGAGTV
-961 IVDSPGVFTYSRRS
+961 IVDTPGIFTYSRRS

>member
-1 MLISENSRYFWFA
+1 MSLSDNKQYFWCLVAILFGIASVIPMA
-14 VVLLIGIVSIVPL
+14 VSAE
-27 TANADAL
+27 TL
-34 KVVVQDQD
+34 KVVVQDQN
-42 GSAIPSAKVLI
+42 GNAIPEAKVQI
-53 GSEEQT
+53 GNQEQT
-59 TDDNGAAM
+59 TDESGAAM
-67 FSDVAGIQA
+67 FSDVAGAQSLH
-76 VQITALGFADRRVNI
+76 ITALGFSSRRIN
-91 TAGQEELIV
+91 TTSGQIETTV
-100 VLAPLQTIESVVV
+100 TLAPIQTIESVVV

-127 VPIEVVEREQLS
+127 VPIEVVDREQLS
-139 LTGQSET
+139 LTGQPET
-146 GRILQMLVPSF
+146 GRVLQMLVPSF
-157 NFSSSSISDGTDAL
+157 NFSSSTISDGTDAL

-186 LVNGKR
+186 LINGKR
-192 RHKSALLHINT
+192 RHKSALLHVNT

-218 SSAIK
+218 SAAIE

-247 VLKDDVDTG
+247 VLKDDIDTG
-256 DANLYWGQ
+256 NADIYWGQ
-264 TYEGDGDTWIGNANY
+264 TYEGDGNTWNGNANY
-279 GLKVGESG
+279 GMKVGESG

-293 EWRDRSRTNRAG
+293 EWRDRARTNRAG
-305 LSGTRQYDWVEKEP
+305 LTGTRQYDWVDVDPGRPADHTLETENP
-319 DKSADYILE
+319 D
-328 IEDEEGNV
+328 GTV
-336 TEKPVWFNF
+336 TAKPAWF
-345 KSPDRPHDETLIVNK
+345 DA
-360 DETLSFRPEDSEVIS
+360 
-375 NVDGSVSVRIPD
+375 
-387 TDKTVSGKNVWY
+387 
-399 NSRVYY
+399 
-405 DSREYTFDRQNFR
+405 REYTFERQNFR

-425 QRVGFYN
+425 QKTGFYN
-432 FGLPIVG
+432 FGLPLAEG
-439 GMELYSFGGYSIRQ
+439 LELYSFGGHSSRQ

-462 ANQAERTVTDIYP
+462 ANQADRTVTEIYP

-483 TGIEDISLAFG
+483 TDIGDTSLALG
-494 TAWTHEATDLNVD
+494 LAWNHEATNLNVD
-507 VSVNHGLNT
+507 ASINHGLNT

-524 MNASYGAASP
+524 LNASYGASSP

-546 TAFNLDVT
+546 TAFNLDVA
-554 YPLEYQSSLINLA
+554 YPLQYQSSLVNLA

-577 GIHAGEP
+577 GIQAGEP
-584 VSWINAGLGVDGAA
+584 LSWINAGLGAPGAA
-598 SGIQVF
+598 GGIQVF
-604 PGFRPN
+604 PGFRPDN
-610 QETDENRTNIAG
+610 EVDESRTNIAG
-622 YADFESYLSGEPGSG
+622 YADFESYLSGQPGTG

-657 GKATARYDLT
+657 GKATARYDLM
-667 KQVAVRAAGSTGFR
+667 KEVAVRAAGSTGFR

-698 VDADDLD
+698 IDTDDID
-705 GDGNTEE
+705 GDGNTTEV
-712 LIPLE
+712 IPLE

-746 GVVLKPVD
+746 GFVLKPLEKMWLTV
-754 KLWVT
+754 
-759 IDGFLIQIDDRI
+759 DGFLIQIDDRI

-777 SADNVEGLAEAGA
+777 SADKIQSLLAAGA
-790 NSAQVFTN
+790 SSAQVFTN

-805 GVDVAAGYLHAF
+805 GVDVAAGYLFAF

-824 LKIALTY
+824 LKVALTW
-831 ADTKV
+831 ADTEV
-836 IGDVE
+836 IGDVD
-841 APEILVG
+841 APEILIG

-867 NTRINVSAD
+867 NTRINISAD
-876 YIVGDLTIG
+876 YIIGDLTLG
-885 AALRYF
+885 GALRYF
-891 GEYTVQEGSG
+891 GSYTVQEGSG

-936 LDQVPDENEIG
+936 FAQLPDLNEIG
-947 QSRGGKLEDGAGEV
+947 QSRDGTLTDSTGHV

-975 APFGFNGGLYYAKLT
+975 APFGFNGGLYYAKLS

>member
-1 MLISENSRYFWFA
+1 MSISDNKRYFWCIVA
-14 VVLLIGIVSIVPL
+14 VLLGLVLVMPM
-27 TANADAL
+27 TANAETL
-34 KVVVQDQD
+34 KVIVQDQN
-42 GSAIPSAKVLI
+42 GNAIPEAKIQI
-53 GSEEQT
+53 GSQEET
-59 TDDNGAAM
+59 TDESGNAM
-67 FSDVAGIQA
+67 FSDVTGAQSLTVIA
-76 VQITALGFADRRVNI
+76 IGFSSKRINT
-91 TAGQEELIV
+91 TAGQTEVTV
-100 VLAPLQTIESVVV
+100 VLAPIQTVDAVVV

-127 VPIEVVEREQLS
+127 VPIEVINREQLS

-146 GRILQMLVPSF
+146 GRVLQMLVPSF
-157 NFSSSSISDGTDAL
+157 NFSSSTISDGTDAL

-192 RHKSALLHINT
+192 RHKSALLHVNT

-218 SSAIK
+218 SAAIE

-247 VLKDDVDTG
+247 VLKDDVDAG
-256 DANLYWGQ
+256 NADLYWGQ
-264 TYEGDGDTWIGNANY
+264 AYEGDGDTWHGNANY
-279 GLKVGESG
+279 GMKVGESG

-293 EWRDRSRTNRAG
+293 EWRDRDRTNRAG
-305 LSGTRQYDWVEKEP
+305 LTGERQYDWVDVDP
-319 DKSADYILE
+319 GRLADEILE
-328 IEDEEGNV
+328 IENDDGTV
-336 TEKPVWFNF
+336 SEKPVWFD
-345 KSPDRPHDETLIVNK
+345 P
-360 DETLSFRPEDSEVIS
+360 
-375 NVDGSVSVRIPD
+375 
-387 TDKTVSGKNVWY
+387 
-399 NSRVYY
+399 
-405 DSREYTFDRQNFR
+405 REYTFERQNFR

-425 QRVGFYN
+425 QKVGFYN
-432 FGLPIVG
+432 FGLPLAAG
-439 GMELYSFGGYSIRQ
+439 LELYSFGGHSSRQ

-462 ANQAERTVTDIYP
+462 ANQASRTVTEIYP

-483 TGIEDISLAFG
+483 TDIGDTSLALG
-494 TAWTHEATDLNVD
+494 MAWTHESTNLNVD

-516 FDFFISNS
+516 FDFLISNS
-524 MNASYGAASP
+524 LNASYGASSP

-546 TAFNLDVT
+546 TAFNLDVA
-554 YPLEYQSSLINLA
+554 YPLDYQSSLINLA
-567 GGVEFRREGY
+567 GGIEFRRDGY

-584 VSWINAGLGVDGAA
+584 LSWIDAGLGVDGAA

-604 PGFRPN
+604 PGFRPDN
-610 QETDENRTNIAG
+610 EVDESRTNIAG
-622 YADFESYLSGEPGSG
+622 YADFESYLSGQPGAG

-698 VDADDLD
+698 VDADDID
-705 GDGNTEE
+705 QDGNTDE
-712 LIPLE
+712 LIALE
-717 VGTFRNDSDAARAL
+717 VGTFRNDSDAAGAL

-746 GVVLKPVD
+746 GFVLKPLE
-754 KLWVT
+754 KLWFTV
-759 IDGFLIQIDDRI
+759 DGFLIQIDDRI

-777 SADNVEGLAEAGA
+777 SADKIPALVAAGA
-790 NSAQVFTN
+790 SSAQVFTN

-805 GVDVAAGYLHAF
+805 GVDVAAGYLLAF

-824 LKIALTY
+824 LKIALTW
-831 ADTKV
+831 ADTEV
-836 IGDVE
+836 IGDVD

-867 NTRINVSAD
+867 NTRVNISTD
-876 YIVGDLTIG
+876 YIIGDLTIG
-885 AALRYF
+885 GALRYF
-891 GEYTVQEGSG
+891 GSYTVQEGSG
-901 ADPARQ
+901 DDPARQ

-936 LDQVPDENEIG
+936 FDQMPDLNEIG
-947 QSRGGKLEDGAGEV
+947 QSRAGALKDSTGNV
-961 IVDSPGVFTYSRRS
+961 IVDSPGVFMYSRRS
-975 APFGFNGGLYYAKLT
+975 APFGFNGGLYYAKLS
-990 YSF
+990 YRF

>member
-1 MLISENSRYFWFA
+1 MFFSNKNWYFWCVFTI
-14 VVLLIGIVSIVPL
+14 LFGIISIIPF
-27 TANADAL
+27 TANADEL
-34 KVVVQDQD
+34 KVVVTDQNGD
-42 GSAIPSAKVLI
+42 AISSAKVMI
-53 GSEEQT
+53 GGEEQT
-59 TDDNGAAM
+59 TDDNGSAM
-67 FSDVAGIQA
+67 FSDMAGAQS
-76 VQITALGFADRRVNI
+76 VEITALGFADRRVNV
-91 TAGQEELIV
+91 TAGQTELMV
-100 VLAPLQTIESVVV
+100 MLAPIQTIDSIVV

-127 VPIEVVEREQLS
+127 VPIEVIEREQLS

-186 LVNGKR
+186 LINGKR

-203 SVGRGTAGTDFNAIP
+203 SVGRGAAGTDFNAIP

-256 DANLYWGQ
+256 DANFYWGQ

-279 GLKVGESG
+279 GMKVGEAG
-287 FLNLTA
+287 FINLTA
-293 EWRDRSRTNRAG
+293 EWRDRYRTNRAG
-305 LSGTRQYDWVEKEP
+305 LTGERQYDWAEEDP
-319 DKSADYILE
+319 GRPADHILE
-328 IEDEEGNV
+328 IENEDGTV
-336 TEKPVWFNF
+336 TSKPVWF
-345 KSPDRPHDETLIVNK
+345 
-360 DETLSFRPEDSEVIS
+360 
-375 NVDGSVSVRIPD
+375 
-387 TDKTVSGKNVWY
+387 
-399 NSRVYY
+399 

-418 IGDADSS
+418 IGDSDSS
-425 QRVGFYN
+425 QKIGFYN

-439 GMELYSFGGYSIRQ
+439 GMELYSFGGYSTRQ

-483 TGIEDISLAFG
+483 TNIEDVSLAFG
-494 TAWTHEATDLNVD
+494 ADWTHEATNMNVD
-507 VSVNHGLNT
+507 VSVNHGLNI

-524 MNASYGAASP
+524 MNASYGTASP

-546 TAFNLDVT
+546 TAFNLDVS

-577 GIHAGEP
+577 GINAGEP
-584 VSWINAGLGVDGAA
+584 VSWINAGLGADGAA

-610 QETDENRTNIAG
+610 QETDESRTNIAG

-645 GEQYSDFGTTVT
+645 GEQYSDFGATVT
-657 GKATARYDLT
+657 GKATVRYDFT
-667 KQVAVRAAGSTGFR
+667 KQVAVRAAGSTGLR

-698 VDADDLD
+698 IDADDINGN
-705 GDGNTEE
+705 GDTEE

-731 GIPELKEETAFNVSG
+731 GIPELKQETAFNVSG
-746 GVVLKPVD
+746 GVVLKPLD
-754 KLWVT
+754 KLWFSV
-759 IDGFLIQIDDRI
+759 DGFLIQIDDRI

-824 LKIALTY
+824 LKVAFTF
-831 ADTKV
+831 ADTEV

-867 NTRINVSAD
+867 NTRINISAD
-876 YIVGDLTIG
+876 YIVGDLTLG
-885 AALRYF
+885 GALRYF
-891 GEYTVQEGSG
+891 GSYTVQEGSG
-901 ADPARQ
+901 DDPARQ
-907 TYGGKWLTDIQ
+907 DYGGKWLTDIQ
-918 SNYQLNEGLSLTI
+918 ANYQLNQGLSLTL

-936 LDQVPDENEIG
+936 LDQVPDENEVG
-947 QSRGGKLEDGAGEV
+947 QSRSGKLMDGAGQV

-990 YSF
+990 YNF

>member
-1 MLISENSRYFWFA
+1 MQISENNRCFWY
-14 VVLLIGIVSIVPL
+14 VVVFLFGIVSIIPL

-53 GSEEQT
+53 GNEEQT
-59 TDDNGAAM
+59 TDDNGTAM
-67 FSDVAGIQA
+67 FSDVVGAQA

-91 TAGQEELIV
+91 TAGQEELTV
-100 VLAPLQTIESVVV
+100 MLAPLQTIESVVV

-127 VPIEVVEREQLS
+127 VPIEVVERKQLS

-203 SVGRGTAGTDFNAIP
+203 SVGRGTAGTDFNTIP

-279 GLKVGESG
+279 GMKVGESG

-293 EWRDRSRTNRAG
+293 EWRDRYRTNRAG
-305 LSGTRQYDWVEKEP
+305 LSGERQYNWVEEDP
-319 DKSADYILE
+319 GRPADHVLE
-328 IEDEEGNV
+328 IENDDGTV
-336 TEKPVWFNF
+336 TEKPVWF
-345 KSPDRPHDETLIVNK
+345 
-360 DETLSFRPEDSEVIS
+360 
-375 NVDGSVSVRIPD
+375 D
-387 TDKTVSGKNVWY
+387 T
-399 NSRVYY
+399 
-405 DSREYTFDRQNFR
+405 REYTFDRQNFR
-418 IGDADSS
+418 IGDADST
-425 QRVGFYN
+425 QKVGFYN

-439 GMELYSFGGYSIRQ
+439 SMELYSFGGYSTRQ

-462 ANQAERTVTDIYP
+462 ANQSARTVTDIYP

-483 TGIEDISLAFG
+483 TDIEDISLAFG
-494 TAWTHEATDLNVD
+494 AAWTHEATDLNVD

-584 VSWINAGLGVDGAA
+584 VSWINAGLGADGAA

-746 GVVLKPVD
+746 GVVLKPID
-754 KLWVT
+754 KLWFTV
-759 IDGFLIQIDDRI
+759 DGFLIQIDDRI

-824 LKIALTY
+824 LKVALMW

-876 YIVGDLTIG
+876 YIIGDLTIG
-885 AALRYF
+885 GALRYF

-947 QSRGGKLEDGAGEV
+947 QSRSGKLMDGAGQV